1 MIAKTAS
8 HPLVTNLRLYYLLP
22 VKVFWL
28 IELSGLA
35 VQDTG
40 DREAE
45 EEADEM
51 EVSSPPLVNVPVIV
65 SSDSERKFESYDLAP
80 CKGKYA

>member
-1 MIAKTAS
+1 M
-8 HPLVTNLRLYYLLP
+8 
-22 VKVFWL
+22 
-28 IELSGLA
+28 ELSGLA

-40 DREAE
+40 EREAE

-80 CKGKYA
+80 CKGKCA

>member
-1 MIAKTAS
+1 M
-8 HPLVTNLRLYYLLP
+8 LP
-22 VKVFWL
+22 VSVFWL

-40 DREAE
+40 EREAE

-65 SSDSERKFESYDLAP
+65 NSDSERKFES
-80 CKGKYA
+80 

>member
-1 MIAKTAS
+1 M
-8 HPLVTNLRLYYLLP
+8 
-22 VKVFWL
+22 FWL

-40 DREAE
+40 DREAG

-51 EVSSPPLVNVPVIV
+51 EVSSLLLVNVPVIV
-65 SSDSERKFESYDLAP
+65 NSDSERKFES
-80 CKGKYA
+80 